1 VVLQEGL
8 VDVKVAEGDGQN
20 GPQYRRNS
28 PSKMFGKIV
37 DNLDSIVRIGICSLC
52 RNPVFSNEMRCKDK
66 TSYMHTGCYQQYQGA
81 VSAANTRQEMVHTLM
96 SKAGMDNPQDAERFL
111 QQNNWDLELCL
122 QACKISLEANAAK
135 KAAAAAAAAAKAA
148 DAAATKVA
156 QERERESARARA
168 AAAAAK
174 KAAADAAAAKAA
186 QERAGVQGLWFFEE
200 HGTWKKFDAVG
211 EQEVELAFQ
220 RGLQT
225 VQSTFFNPRLQ
236 KQIVYTYDLN
246 SMQQVNAST
255 GFIRRIKRE
264 VPQAKD
270 LVAEAPAA
278 TSKKKQKIAV
288 GSKVE
293 LTSDYAAHSD
303 AGNGPLKPGHK
314 FLRSPLRGV
323 LLCFIR
329 TGADVV

>member
-1 VVLQEGL
+1 
-8 VDVKVAEGDGQN
+8 
-20 GPQYRRNS
+20 
-28 PSKMFGKIV
+28 
-37 DNLDSIVRIGICSLC
+37 
-52 RNPVFSNEMRCKDK
+52 
-66 TSYMHTGCYQQYQGA
+66 
-81 VSAANTRQEMVHTLM
+81 MVHMLM
-96 SKAGMDNPQDAERFL
+96 SKAGMDKAQDAELFL

-314 FLRSPLRGV
+314 FLRSPL

>member
-1 VVLQEGL
+1 VCVL
-8 VDVKVAEGDGQN
+8 
-20 GPQYRRNS
+20 
-28 PSKMFGKIV
+28 
-37 DNLDSIVRIGICSLC
+37 
-52 RNPVFSNEMRCKDK
+52 
-66 TSYMHTGCYQQYQGA
+66 
-81 VSAANTRQEMVHTLM
+81 
-96 SKAGMDNPQDAERFL
+96 
-111 QQNNWDLELCL
+111 
-122 QACKISLEANAAK
+122 
-135 KAAAAAAAAAKAA
+135 
-148 DAAATKVA
+148 
-156 QERERESARARA
+156 RARA

-303 AGNGPLKPGHK
+303 AGNGPLKPGEIGVVTEVDGSTK
-314 FLRSPLRGV
+314 PFNVKAPSGKEWWYKAEAVKLVGSPSGCCALCRDFQRGY
-323 LLCFIR
+323 CPR
-329 TGADVV
+329 GASCKWQH